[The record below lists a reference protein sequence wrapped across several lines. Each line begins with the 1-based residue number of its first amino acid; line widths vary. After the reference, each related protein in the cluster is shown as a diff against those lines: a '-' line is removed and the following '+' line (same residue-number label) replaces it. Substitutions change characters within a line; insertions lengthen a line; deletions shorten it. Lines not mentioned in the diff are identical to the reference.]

1 MLGGPCCCSPQPAAD
16 AVHLTGE
23 LDPPQDGR
31 RAVPDHYFE
40 PHWTG
45 RIPALRRY
53 DRAALLGRRW
63 VETTLC
69 GRSWVAMIGSEGV
82 SVSPYGRV
90 ALAPSCRRC
99 LSLMDQLFPQPD
111 ADPRQAL
118 VAELAADLVSE
129 RGYCEVRQVPGDQQT
144 ALRARIR
151 KLVRDR
157 TGCGCQTFCRG
168 STIFVVCEPISDQ
181 HWDENMHVAVE
192 AVERVLSG
200 DPAPPLPSEWVI
212 FWETWSRG

>member
-1 MLGGPCCCSPQPAAD
+1 
-16 AVHLTGE
+16 
-23 LDPPQDGR
+23 
-31 RAVPDHYFE
+31 
-40 PHWTG
+40 
-45 RIPALRRY
+45 
-53 DRAALLGRRW
+53 
-63 VETTLC
+63 
-69 GRSWVAMIGSEGV
+69 
-82 SVSPYGRV
+82 
-90 ALAPSCRRC
+90 
-99 LSLMDQLFPQPD
+99 MDQLFPQPD